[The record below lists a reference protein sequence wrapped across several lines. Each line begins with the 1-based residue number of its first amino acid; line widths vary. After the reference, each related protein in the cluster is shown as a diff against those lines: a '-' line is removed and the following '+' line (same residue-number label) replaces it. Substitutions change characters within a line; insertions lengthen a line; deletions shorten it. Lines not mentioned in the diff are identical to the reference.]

1 MIATCPVDHM
11 SIAVLMQPQS
21 HQFTRIHKLGRLMKV
36 LHAERL
42 LAAHQL
48 APVQQ
53 VTPSIAIAEVQ
64 INMIA
69 LAA

>member
-1 MIATCPVDHM
+1 
-11 SIAVLMQPQS
+11 
-21 HQFTRIHKLGRLMKV
+21 MKV